1 MLFFLRHHN
10 LGREYTMQAVIIV
23 RRYLKTACA
32 SMHATRQTV
41 LFAAV
46 DALVKDLGSGMRID
60 LLGPQGK

>member
-1 MLFFLRHHN
+1 
-10 LGREYTMQAVIIV
+10 MQAVIIV

-46 DALVKDLGSGMRID
+46 DALVKDLGSATVLKLKSAD
-60 LLGPQGK
+60 WPLPATAFHFSASH